1 VLCYGHVRSVLLVN
15 KRKFNVS
22 SVVQYILFNIIIV
35 LSFPDLVP
43 VFKKS
48 VTHLCMINNFFRL
61 CLTRKEH
68 KIESVFSHI
77 EWSKN
82 MHVTCVNSSRIWIAS
97 VTVLSYLI
105 IVVTGPATNNS
116 FAGAPYEFIMQ
127 PSFTSESNSY
137 SILNQMCWNFPAVY
151 G

>member
-1 VLCYGHVRSVLLVN
+1 
-15 KRKFNVS
+15 
-22 SVVQYILFNIIIV
+22 
-35 LSFPDLVP
+35 
-43 VFKKS
+43 
-48 VTHLCMINNFFRL
+48 
-61 CLTRKEH
+61 
-68 KIESVFSHI
+68 
-77 EWSKN
+77 

-97 VTVLSYLI
+97 VTVLSHLI